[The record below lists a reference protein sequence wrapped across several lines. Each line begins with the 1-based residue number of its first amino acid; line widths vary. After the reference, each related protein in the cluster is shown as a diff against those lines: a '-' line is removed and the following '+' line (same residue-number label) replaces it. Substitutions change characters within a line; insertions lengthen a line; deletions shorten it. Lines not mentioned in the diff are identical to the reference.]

1 MDALPEQSVLHHR
14 PFRMFWSARVFAA
27 IALQMQ
33 TVAVGWQI
41 YELTGRA
48 LDLGLVGLA
57 QFVPAVALVLI
68 AGPIVDRYDRRRL
81 AFVAQTVEAF
91 AAAMLAAG
99 TYGGWLTPNLILGM
113 VFVIGAAR
121 AFEQPSMQTLL
132 PNIVSAAQLPR
143 AVAASSSATQAAHIA
158 GPAVGGV
165 MFALS
170 PTVLYGACAALWIT
184 AGLLVLRVHIERRA
198 PMREPVS
205 LATFFGGIGFIRRNP
220 IVLGAITLDL
230 FAVLLGGAT
239 ALLPIYAKDI
249 FLTGPWGLGLLRA
262 APAVGALAMS
272 AVLSYRPILRR
283 VGRAMFLTLSVFGLA
298 TIVFAVSTSFWL
310 SLLAL
315 VVLGASDM
323 VNVVI
328 RTTLVQLHTPDAM
341 RGRVYAVNSLFIG
354 TSNQLG
360 EFRAGVM
367 AAWIGAVPAVLVG
380 GIGTL
385 MVVLLAIKAFPAL
398 YHADEYQDRKA

>member
-1 MDALPEQSVLHHR
+1 
-14 PFRMFWSARVFAA
+14 
-27 IALQMQ
+27 
-33 TVAVGWQI
+33 
-41 YELTGRA
+41 
-48 LDLGLVGLA
+48 
-57 QFVPAVALVLI
+57 
-68 AGPIVDRYDRRRL
+68 
-81 AFVAQTVEAF
+81 
-91 AAAMLAAG
+91 
-99 TYGGWLTPNLILGM
+99 
-113 VFVIGAAR
+113 
-121 AFEQPSMQTLL
+121 
-132 PNIVSAAQLPR
+132 
-143 AVAASSSATQAAHIA
+143 
-158 GPAVGGV
+158 
-165 MFALS
+165 
-170 PTVLYGACAALWIT
+170 VLYGACAALWIT